1 MELTPLWG
9 SRDECESFTHAISSA
24 EQIKYDEVRASRARG
39 MIVFDNIAFALCMR
53 GILYLLSFLA
63 KLLTAPS
70 RGYHL

>member
-9 SRDECESFTHAISSA
+9 SGDEWKSSTHVISSA
-24 EQIKYDEVRASRARG
+24 EQIKYDEVGASRVRG
-39 MIVFDNIAFALCMR
+39 MLLSDNIAFALCMR
-53 GILYLLSFLA
+53 GVLYLLSFLA